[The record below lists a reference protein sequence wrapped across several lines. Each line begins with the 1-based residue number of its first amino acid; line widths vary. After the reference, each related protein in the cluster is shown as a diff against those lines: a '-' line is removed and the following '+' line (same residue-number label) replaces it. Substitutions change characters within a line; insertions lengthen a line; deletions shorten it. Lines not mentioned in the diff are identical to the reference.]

1 MSEATERLREVMD
14 KEYIAK
20 SGGTEQTTRPERESF
35 SREESWEPP
44 EQLRTPEPPEGWKY
58 RWVRYEIR
66 GTPDNRNVLSRLRQ
80 HYQLVMTDEIP
91 NTGEFESFQ
100 SGQYAGIV
108 MSGDLLLMK
117 VPLHIAEQRQD
128 YYSKKA
134 RRMQKAVDQ
143 EFDQED
149 TDLMPVSRKTRT
161 VVETGRPKFQD
172 DSDDE

>member
-1 MSEATERLREVMD
+1 MSEATERLP
-14 KEYIAK
+14 KEQYAAK
-20 SGGTEQTTRPERESF
+20 GGGIEQTTRLDRESF
-35 SREESWEPP
+35 SRDESWEPP

-80 HYQLVMTDEIP
+80 HYQLVTTDEIP
-91 NTGEFESFQ
+91 DTGDFESFQ
-100 SGQYAGIV
+100 VGQYAGII

-117 VPLHIAEQRQD
+117 VPIHIAEQRQD
-128 YYSKKA
+128 FYHKKA

-149 TDLMPVSRKTRT
+149 TDLMPVTRKTRT